1 MRSRKVAPVV
11 VWFKVD
17 DTFPEHPKTWDL
29 PDCAV
34 ALWTRAGAWSARNLT
49 DGEIPPE
56 MVPRWCEDPERAV
69 EELVRRGLWSA
80 ESVDTPVDGLRPV
93 YTFHDWRDHNPT
105 REQVTEKRAARTRTQ
120 QKWRQK
126 KAGDQGEGR
135 QPVDDLPSGG
145 VDGLQPDVDDLPSY
159 PRRYPPDPTRPDPR
173 GGGSGYVDELT
184 ESRPAPRRQPAPS
197 GAGGTAPVP
206 SGKQPPPVNQLC
218 RRCGGNHPTEE
229 CPTGRHEPVSEDR
242 KADIAKSGAEEV
254 RAAIRE
260 TMNGRALG
268 AAPEPGH
275 WRDPQAV
282 AAAQVAEA
290 RQRRGEPGKLPE
302 AERESGP
309 GGELPDEMPF

>member
-1 MRSRKVAPVV
+1 M

-56 MVPRWCEDPERAV
+56 MVPRWCEDPDRAV

-126 KAGDQGEGR
+126 KTADQGEGR
-135 QPVDDLPSGG
+135 QPVDDLPSGS
-145 VDGLQPDVDDLPSY
+145 VDGLHADVDSLPSH
-159 PRRYPPDPTRPDPR
+159 PRRYPPDPTRPDPKGR
-173 GGGSGYVDELT
+173 GSGYAHELT
-184 ESRPAPRRQPAPS
+184 EGRPAPGRQPAPS
-197 GAGGTAPVP
+197 GAGGPAPVP
-206 SGKQPPPVNQLC
+206 GGKQPPPVNQLC
-218 RRCGGNHPTEE
+218 RRCGGTHSTGE
-229 CPTGRHEPVSEDR
+229 CPTGRHEPVTEDR
-242 KADIAKSGAEEV
+242 KAEIAKRGAEEV
-254 RAAIRE
+254 RSAIRGA
-260 TMNGRALG
+260 MDGRALG

-275 WRDPQAV
+275 WRDPRAV
-282 AAAQVAEA
+282 AAAQAAEA
-290 RQRRGEPGKLPE
+290 RRARGGMAEPEP
-302 AERESGP
+302 GP
-309 GGELPDEMPF
+309 GGGDPPDEIPF